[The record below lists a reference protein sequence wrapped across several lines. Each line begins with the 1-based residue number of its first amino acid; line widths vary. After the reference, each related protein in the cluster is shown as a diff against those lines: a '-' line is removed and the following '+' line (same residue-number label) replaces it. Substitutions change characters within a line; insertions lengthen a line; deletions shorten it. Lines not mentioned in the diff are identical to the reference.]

1 MKALKCLPIL
11 LSLIIVSCE
20 SATEPKDCA
29 GVAGGTAA
37 EDCAGVCGGNSV
49 LSGCDNLCNSTAA
62 EDECGVCGGGGTSC
76 LIDTWTVTHIGAV
89 QNTTCTD
96 IVYGEQADHPC
107 KEYFILNADY
117 TGSFENC
124 CPDQVGSLMT
134 ITAWSRSG
142 STITLPLYSPSG
154 ELIADMPCT
163 LTDDILTCNLQ
174 TGSGCQSMK
183 LAKGTPDCSTCTECS
198 DEE

>member
-1 MKALKCLPIL
+1 MKVLKCLPIL

-49 LSGCDNLCNSTAA
+49 LSGCDNLCNSTAV
-62 EDECGVCGGGGTSC
+62 EGECGVCGGDGTSC
-76 LIDTWTVTHIGAV
+76 LIDTWTITHSGAIL
-89 QNTTCTD
+89 NTTCTD
-96 IVYGEQADHPC
+96 IVYGEQADDPC

-142 STITLPLYSPSG
+142 STITLPLYSPQG
-154 ELIADMPCT
+154 EFVADMTCT
-163 LTDDILTCNLQ
+163 LTDDILTCSFVA
-174 TGSGCQSMK
+174 GSGCQGLK
-183 LAKGTPDCSTCTECS
+183 LAKVTPDCSSCTECS
-198 DEE
+198 EE